1 MKNFFKIVFS
11 RALQTASRPTPE
23 PCFRDSRPLL
33 SNLKSICEKLQI
45 SAQNQR
51 FFPYYCLKFHVFLSH
66 PEINTLFNWLNCSIL
81 LYSIYTLLLC
91 PSYPLW
97 PGHRAAHPT
106 DHQSTLRR
114 CPIASFWTCVPIV
127 WQPEDP
133 GRPVLWNPRGPDGRF
148 NWSLRLRKNHYA
160 KDD

>member
-51 FFPYYCLKFHVFLSH
+51 FFPYYCLKFHAFLFH
-66 PEINTLFNWLNCSIL
+66 PEINTLFNWLNCNIL
-81 LYSIYTLLLC
+81 LYYICILQ
-91 PSYPLW
+91 PSF
-97 PGHRAAHPT
+97 HRE
-106 DHQSTLRR
+106 DFEICWRR
-114 CPIASFWTCVPIV
+114 CPIASFWTCIPLI
-127 WQPEDP
+127 WQPKNS
-133 GRPVLWNPRGPDGRF
+133 GRSLLWNSGGSNGGLNRAI
-148 NWSLRLRKNHYA
+148 RLWKNHHI
-160 KDD
+160 KND